1 MAISVSGRK
10 LAIATGALTG
20 GYISDDDGFGTLY
33 GAAVGA
39 YVGSEFNPIKPD
51 IKKFMR
57 KTSSLEVEKPQTEK
71 ELLQEK
77 LLKAYNNSNK
87 NFSHLNS
94 TGSLDL
100 GNVVGSVNNGNFLE
114 ALEKSSEEDLRNLDI
129 IVNNQD
135 GFKPSTAINSYPV
148 SNVNSKQVIS
158 IKSLAETDITNKSSS
173 LKNHLKAVGDK
184 KELSE
189 EYPYYNLMYKM
200 YKQGVASLGY
210 RDAPNLFDQII
221 VSKNALSDNVQ

>member
-114 ALEKSSEEDLRNLDI
+114 ALEKGSEEYLRNLYI
-129 IVNNQD
+129 IANNQD
-135 GFKPSTAINSYPV
+135 GFKPSTAINSYPI

-158 IKSLAETDITNKSSS
+158 IK
-173 LKNHLKAVGDK
+173 
-184 KELSE
+184 
-189 EYPYYNLMYKM
+189 
-200 YKQGVASLGY
+200 
-210 RDAPNLFDQII
+210 
-221 VSKNALSDNVQ
+221 